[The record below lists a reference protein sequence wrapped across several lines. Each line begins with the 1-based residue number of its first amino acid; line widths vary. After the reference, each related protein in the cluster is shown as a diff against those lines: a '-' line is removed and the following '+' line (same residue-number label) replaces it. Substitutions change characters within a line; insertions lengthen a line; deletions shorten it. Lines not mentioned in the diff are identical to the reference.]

1 LTLALS
7 GIEAGEE
14 ASRLD
19 LEMSVLIC
27 FDYRPAVIA
36 PLGPTN
42 TRRLLTGEGGNVHGS
57 VSYVKA
63 TEEVSVTLSV
73 LQSYRNRNV

>member
-1 LTLALS
+1 MPDSVQRRFALLTLALS
-7 GIEAGEE
+7 GVEAGEE

-27 FDYRPAVIA
+27 FDYRPAVVT

-42 TRRLLTGEGGNVHGS
+42 TRRLLTG
-57 VSYVKA
+57 
-63 TEEVSVTLSV
+63 
-73 LQSYRNRNV
+73 